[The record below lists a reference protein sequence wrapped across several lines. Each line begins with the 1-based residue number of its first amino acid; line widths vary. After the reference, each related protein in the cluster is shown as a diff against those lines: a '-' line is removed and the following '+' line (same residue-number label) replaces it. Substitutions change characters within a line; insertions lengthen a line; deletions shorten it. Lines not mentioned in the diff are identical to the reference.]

1 MVSISL
7 LGKLKAFEGL
17 ADSELE
23 QIARLCREED
33 YEAGEIIYEE
43 GEIAH
48 DFYVVAQGKVSLVMG
63 VPLWPHAA
71 PTQVAVDVVTRGEV
85 FGKSA
90 LEEPHIRTLSP
101 RCEEKTRV
109 IAIMGSELRHLLDA
123 APHIGYELMERIAD
137 ATASR
142 LMNTR
147 KELLSFLGGE
157 KLAQEYTPEEAALIQ
172 RVHYFIQYRWI
183 AVIGIAL
190 LALIANQVFRIGF
203 PLIPVLLITA
213 IIALY
218 NLWFWLRARR
228 LGSEDLSSIVP
239 SARSLVRIQSVADLV
254 AITLI
259 LHYTGSVENP
269 FVIYFVFHI
278 IITSVLLP
286 GRAAYLLATF
296 AALLFCSLVG
306 LEYVK
311 LIPHIHLQNFLPLGF
326 CRQESYIVSVLFSL
340 VTVLYISAYLTSSI
354 AGELRRRQRE
364 VGSLK
369 DRCLIDI
376 RALEEANKKLVELD
390 RLRSHFLAIASH
402 DLKAPLAAVQTYL
415 QVILGGFAG
424 EISGEQRGMLERSS
438 IRIEGLLRLI
448 NDILDAT
455 RIETGQIVQE
465 MERISLAEV
474 VEDALENVRSPAE
487 EKGLELSAEVAK
499 DLPEIAG
506 APHRL
511 VQVITNL
518 LNNAA
523 QFTSAGGK
531 VTIRAREDADHLR
544 VEVMDTGIGIPPEDM
559 PRIFEEFYRGRD
571 VDTKGAGLG
580 LAIAKKI
587 VEAHGGEIWAES
599 PYPESEEGSRFT
611 FTLPKG

>member
-17 ADSELE
+17 TDSELE
-23 QIARLCREED
+23 QIAELCREED
-33 YEAGEIIYEE
+33 YEAGAIIYEE

-48 DFYVVAQGKVSLVMG
+48 DLYVVAQGKVSLEMG

-71 PTQVAVDVVTRGEV
+71 PTQVAVDVVIRGEV

-101 RCEEKTRV
+101 RCEEKTSV
-109 IAIMGSELRHLLDA
+109 IAIEGSELRHLLDA

-137 ATASR
+137 TTASR

-147 KELLSFLGGE
+147 RELLSFLGGE

-172 RVHYFIQYRWI
+172 RVHYFIQYRWV

-190 LALIANQVFRIGF
+190 LALVANQVFRIGF
-203 PLIPVLLITA
+203 PLIPVLLITG

-218 NLWFWLRARR
+218 NLWFWLRARN
-228 LGSEDLSSIVP
+228 LASEDLTTIVP
-239 SARSLVRIQSVADLV
+239 RARSLAQIQAVADLV

-269 FVIYFVFHI
+269 FAIYFVFHI

-286 GRAAYLLATF
+286 QGAAYLLATF
-296 AALLFCSLVG
+296 AAFLFCSLVG
-306 LEYVK
+306 LEYLE

-326 CRQESYIVSVLFSL
+326 CRQESYIVAVLLSL
-340 VTVLYISAYLTSSI
+340 VTVLYISAYMTSSI
-354 AGELRRRQRE
+354 AGELRKRQRE
-364 VGSLK
+364 VASLK
-369 DRCLIDI
+369 DRCLIDVS
-376 RALEEANKKLVELD
+376 ALGEANDKLVELD
-390 RLRSHFLAIASH
+390 RLRSHFVAIASH

-415 QVILGGFAG
+415 QVILGGFTG
-424 EISGEQRGMLERSS
+424 EISDEQRAMLKRSS

-455 RIETGQIVQE
+455 RIQAGQIVQDMEE
-465 MERISLAEV
+465 MCLAEV
-474 VEDALENVRSPAE
+474 VEDALENVCSVAE
-487 EKGLELSAEVAK
+487 EKGLELSAEIAEG
-499 DLPEIAG
+499 LPEIVG
-506 APHRL
+506 APRRL
-511 VQVITNL
+511 AQVITNL
-518 LNNAA
+518 SNNAV

-531 VTIRAREDADHLR
+531 VTVRVGEDEDRVR
-544 VEVMDTGIGIPPEDM
+544 VEVMDTGIGIPPEDL
-559 PRIFEEFYRGRD
+559 PRIFEEFYRGKD

-599 PYPESEEGSRFT
+599 PYLESEKGSKFT